1 MIRKMI
7 RNCLIVL
14 VLLVAF
20 PTSVVSAMD
29 GNEGVTLDSE
39 ELGKI
44 NKLYQYIS
52 NLGNDYEII
61 RDMNPKEIVQS
72 YMKEGD
78 GGMTSK
84 DIGRII
90 SLYVTREIRVV
101 FKMLASL
108 VVICLICGLLTQLQ
122 AAFAENEISSIAYY
136 VCYSMVLLIIG
147 NSFYVTLTLA
157 KDTINSIANF
167 MEALMPVLIMLLAS
181 VGGFTQAVLMDPII
195 MFVVNFS
202 ARVIV
207 NFVFPMIVLSF
218 VLAFV
223 NNLSSENKVKSLS
236 KLFGEVTLWVQGLM
250 LTIFV
255 GIVTIRSMVSSSID
269 EVTLKTAKF
278 TVDKFVPVVGKALSD
293 ALATIAGYSILLKNA
308 IGSLGVIV
316 LIVIILMPIIKI
328 MILGFM
334 FKLSAAIIEPIS
346 DSKIVNVIN
355 EAGKAVILILSCV
368 ICISLMC
375 FIMIAIVAG
384 TGKGIMFS

>member
-1 MIRKMI
+1 
-7 RNCLIVL
+7 
-14 VLLVAF
+14 
-20 PTSVVSAMD
+20 
-29 GNEGVTLDSE
+29 
-39 ELGKI
+39 
-44 NKLYQYIS
+44 
-52 NLGNDYEII
+52 
-61 RDMNPKEIVQS
+61 
-72 YMKEGD
+72 
-78 GGMTSK
+78 
-84 DIGRII
+84 
-90 SLYVTREIRVV
+90 
-101 FKMLASL
+101 
-108 VVICLICGLLTQLQ
+108 
-122 AAFAENEISSIAYY
+122 
-136 VCYSMVLLIIG
+136 
-147 NSFYVTLTLA
+147 
-157 KDTINSIANF
+157 
-167 MEALMPVLIMLLAS
+167 MLLAS